1 MALYLSPLV
10 DINEVDLSTTIPA
23 VASSIAV
30 LAIRDPYKGPEL
42 KKQLIT
48 TIEELITT
56 FGEPTS
62 GSYKDILAAT
72 GYLKY
77 GNKLY
82 CSAVFAPSASFAGAH
97 GYWNTDAQG
106 VVSGGDWNPYS
117 TAISGAYILSD
128 FLSEDPDEFGEES
141 SVFSA
146 NREDFSSDIAFIAK
160 TRGQWGNLIRICM
173 FGSEVYSDVRKGQK
187 TAGQIGISEE
197 MYNDIDDVDI
207 SFDSTTTTEF
217 GIIIKTADQDE
228 LSLPDA
234 SRTYGIKEVW
244 MVSTN
249 QRKLDDEGQNIYCE
263 KYINQNSKYI
273 RCAIKSTS
281 EDTIMTNYYTTDYE
295 QFGGGTNRGTE
306 AVSPADPARKGIQD
320 SDIMAAH
327 ALYEDPETIDV
338 NLFIDADK
346 STTVKSDMIS
356 IAESR
361 KDSMAILDVPYS
373 LVVNNRGNETTDMRD
388 FRLGIHSTYNLNEN
402 TSYAALYGNWFEIY
416 DKWNGRYRWIPASGH
431 MAGIYARTDDVSDPW
446 FAPAGLNRALI
457 TNIRKLAYNPN
468 QANRD
473 ISYKNGINPIVSFAG
488 QGKVVWGQKTML
500 DKNSAFNRVNVRRL
514 FIILEKAISTAV
526 KYFLFEP
533 NDSFTRLQLINMIEP
548 FLRDVK
554 SRRGI
559 YDYLIVCDSS
569 NNTAERIDRNEL
581 WCDLYIK
588 PMKAAEFIV
597 LNFIATKTGASFTE
611 LVAAGQTPTSGV

>member
-23 VASSIAV
+23 VATSIGV
-30 LAIRDPYKGPEL
+30 IAIRDPFKGPEL

-48 TIEELITT
+48 TIDELINT

-82 CSAVFAPSASFAGAH
+82 ATAVFAPSASFAGVYSEYTFPGGSIVA
-97 GYWNTDAQG
+97 
-106 VVSGGDWNPYS
+106 SGGDTDGYTTGS
-117 TAISGAYILSD
+117 VGAYILSD
-128 FLSEDPDEFGEES
+128 FDSEDPDEFGDETA
-141 SVFSA
+141 VFGVG
-146 NREDFSSDIAFIAK
+146 REDEAANMAFIAK
-160 TRGQWGNLIRICM
+160 SRGKWGNFIKIGM
-173 FGSEVYSDVRKGQK
+173 FGKTVYSNVRNGVLSPN
-187 TAGQIGISEE
+187 TIGISQEL
-197 MYNDIDDVDI
+197 YNDIDDADI
-207 SFDSTTTTEF
+207 AFDSTTNTEF
-217 GIIIKTADQDE
+217 VVLVKVADQDQID
-228 LSLPDA
+228 LVSP
-234 SRTYGIKEVW
+234 TFTMKEVF

-249 QRKLDDEGQNIYCE
+249 QRKLDDEGQNIFCE
-263 KYINQNSKYI
+263 KIINQTSRYI
-273 RCAIKSTS
+273 RMNLKSIAQNLDMSLFTPG
-281 EDTIMTNYYTTDYE
+281 DYD
-295 QFGGGTNRGTE
+295 QFTGGTNRGVDTE
-306 AVSPADPARKGIQD
+306 EYPDPRTGIQD
-320 SDIMAAH
+320 ADVMAAH

-338 NLFIDADK
+338 NIFIDADK
-346 STTVKSDMIS
+346 STNVKSDLIT
-356 IAESR
+356 IAEAR
-361 KDSMAILDVPYS
+361 KDSMAILDVPQS

-388 FRLGIHSTYNLNEN
+388 FRLGLHSTYNLNEN

-416 DKWNGRYRWIPASGH
+416 DKWNARYRWIPSSGH
-431 MAGIYARTDDVSDPW
+431 MAGIYAKTDDVSDPW
-446 FAPAGLNRALI
+446 FAPAGLNRAVI

-500 DKNSAFNRVNVRRL
+500 DKSSAFNRVNVRRL

-533 NDSFTRLQLINMIEP
+533 NDSFTRLQLINMIDP
-548 FLRDVK
+548 FLRDVR

-559 YDYLIVCDSS
+559 YDYLIVCNST

-588 PMKAAEFIV
+588 PTKAAEFIV

-611 LVAAGQTPTSGV
+611 LVAAGSTPTAGI

>member
-10 DINEVDLSTTIPA
+10 DIREVDLSTTIPA

-48 TIEELITT
+48 TIEELIST

-62 GSYKDILAAT
+62 GSYKDILAGT

-82 CSAVFAPSASFAGAH
+82 CSGVFAPSASYAGVH
-97 GYWNTDAQG
+97 GDITVTNEVAA
-106 VVSGGDWNPYS
+106 SAGDFDPYS
-117 TAISGAYILSD
+117 TDILGSYIIAD
-128 FLSEDPDEFGEES
+128 FDSEDPDEYGEEDV
-141 SVFSA
+141 VFST
-146 NREDFSSDIAFIAK
+146 NREDQDSEISFIAK
-160 TRGQWGNLIRICM
+160 TRGQWGNLVKIAI
-173 FGSEVYSDVRKGQK
+173 FGKTIYDQVRKGQDSIN
-187 TAGQIGISEE
+187 TIGISQA
-197 MYNDIDDVDI
+197 MYDDIDDVDL
-207 SFDSTTTTEF
+207 SFDSATNTEF
-217 GIIIKTADQDE
+217 GVIVKVADQDQ
-228 LSLPDA
+228 LSITAA
-234 SRTYGIKEVW
+234 SRVYTIKEVW
-244 MVSTN
+244 MASTSE
-249 QRKLDDEGQNIYCE
+249 RKLDDEGQNIFCE
-263 KYINQNSKYI
+263 KYINGYSNYI
-273 RCAIKSTS
+273 RCSLKSTVQ
-281 EDTIMTNYYTTDYE
+281 DTDMSAYCTTDYE
-295 QFGGGTNRGTE
+295 QFGGGTNRGT
-306 AVSPADPARKGIQD
+306 AASSPFDPVRSGVQDADIL
-320 SDIMAAH
+320 AAH

-356 IAESR
+356 IAEAR

-388 FRLGIHSTYNLNEN
+388 FRLGLHSTYNLNEN

-431 MAGIYARTDDVSDPW
+431 MAGIYAKTDDISDPW
-446 FAPAGLNRALI
+446 FAPAGLNRAVI
-457 TNIRKLAYNPN
+457 TNVRKLGYNPN

-473 ISYKNGINPIVSFAG
+473 ICYKNGINPIVSFAG

-500 DKNSAFNRVNVRRL
+500 DKSSAFNRVNVRRL

-559 YDYLIVCDSS
+559 YDYLVVCDSS
-569 NNTAERIDRNEL
+569 NNTSERIDRNEL
-581 WCDLYIK
+581 WADLYIK
-588 PMKAAEFIV
+588 PTKAAEFIV
-597 LNFIATKTGASFTE
+597 LNFIASKSGSSFTE
-611 LVAAGQTPTSGV
+611 LVAAAQTPTSGV